1 MNKLIT
7 NQTPYYTLSQES
19 MLNFPNQELIEEL
32 KLQQT
37 DQMQNQLITKV
48 AAKASLMHKSQLTET
63 ITDEI
68 VETHKIIRI
77 EPHQKYLI
85 VDIENTTNDKVFSVK
100 VDIPVSLVQN
110 EEGGGPLIVKYNITN
125 TDPGYSLYLYSDG
138 YGQAPFK
145 VSGVDMFSKVEIDG
159 TEIPISDLDNT
170 EGKFRFDSTGEHT
183 VKYTLKD
190 PTFMG
195 TEFNLDYSE
204 LLKLGAV
211 FVGCTQITEVI
222 IPDSVV
228 IIGDSAFYNCSNLI
242 SVTIGNSVNI
252 IGEQAFYS
260 CYDLTSVN
268 IPSSVTT
275 IKTSAFEVCGLTS
288 VIIPNGVT
296 SIGSLAFQGCSD
308 LTSVVLPDSITNIDE
323 GAFANCDALSQVN
336 IPNSINTLNDIFS
349 GCYSLTSV
357 TIPNSVTTIGNQA
370 FWECISLTSVT
381 IPNSVTSIGNNA
393 FQYCYGLTSVTIP
406 NSVTSIGEGICE
418 QCTNLTSL
426 NVESGNT
433 VYDSRNDCNAIIETA
448 TNTLIQGC
456 KSTVIPNTITMIRE
470 SAFYYC
476 SGLTSII
483 IPNNVTT
490 IGDFAFNGCYNLTS
504 VTIGNSVTT
513 IGNLAFQSCENL
525 SSITIEAT
533 TPPTLGNYVFD
544 DTNNCPIY
552 VPTESVQAYKTA
564 WSGYQNRIMA
574 A

>member
-1 MNKLIT
+1 MKYIKR
-7 NQTPYYTLSQES
+7 
-19 MLNFPNQELIEEL
+19 FPNCKYKKNNQG
-32 KLQQT
+32 
-37 DQMQNQLITKV
+37 QNN
-48 AAKASLMHKSQLTET
+48 ET
-63 ITDEI
+63 
-68 VETHKIIRI
+68 R
-77 EPHQKYLI
+77 
-85 VDIENTTNDKVFSVK
+85 
-100 VDIPVSLVQN
+100 LV
-110 EEGGGPLIVKYNITN
+110 VKYNVNDVSNPTQ
-125 TDPGYSLYLYSDG
+125 LYLYSDG
-138 YGQAPFK
+138 QGQAPFEIL
-145 VSGVDMFSKVEIDG
+145 GIDMFSKVEIDG
-159 TEIPISDLDNT
+159 TEIPVSDLDNT

-195 TEFNLDYSE
+195 AEFNLDYSE

-357 TIPNSVTTIGNQA
+357 TIPNSITSIGERA
-370 FWECISLTSVT
+370 FWNCSGLTSVI
-381 IPNSVTSIGNNA
+381 IPNSVTSIGFQA
-393 FQYCYGLTSVTIP
+393 FTGCDG
-406 NSVTSIGEGICE
+406 
-418 QCTNLTSL
+418 LTSL
-426 NVESGNT
+426 NVASGNT
-433 VYDSRNDCNAIIETA
+433 VYDSRNNCNAIIETA
-448 TNTLIQGC
+448 TNKLIQGC
-456 KSTVIPNTITMIRE
+456 KVTIIPNTVTTIGE
-470 SAFYYC
+470 SAFYGC
-476 SGLTSII
+476 NSLTSIT
-483 IPNNVTT
+483 IPNNV
-490 IGDFAFNGCYNLTS
+490 INIKNYAFYDCN
-504 VTIGNSVTT
+504 
-513 IGNLAFQSCENL
+513 NL

-533 TPPTLGNYVFD
+533 TPPTLGNYVFIND
-544 DTNNCPIY
+544 NCPIY
-552 VPTESVQAYKTA
+552 VPAESVEAYKTA
-564 WSGYQNRIMA
+564 WSSYQDRIMVA
-574 A
+574 GGAVS